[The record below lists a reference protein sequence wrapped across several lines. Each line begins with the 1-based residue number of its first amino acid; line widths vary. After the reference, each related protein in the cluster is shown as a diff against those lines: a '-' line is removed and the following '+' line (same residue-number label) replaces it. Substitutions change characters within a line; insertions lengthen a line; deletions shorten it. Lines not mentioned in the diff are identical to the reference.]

1 MQAEREERITY
12 QAQFDELTGLPN
24 RLLGLERL
32 ANAIGRA
39 EEQNTA
45 VSLLVIDLNSFAEIG
60 SSLGHDIG
68 DAYRRTLRSAG
79 RAVTLTGLTLSAGV
93 LTWMWSP
100 LKFQVDMGI
109 LLLFIFLWN
118 MVGALTLLPA
128 LAVFLLGRKSGETE
142 DASAG
147 SDDEPIPVSARL
159 QSRSTLE
166 PANVVT
172 G

>member
-1 MQAEREERITY
+1 VDAGIY
-12 QAQFDELTGLPN
+12 IYG
-24 RLLGLERL
+24 RLEHY
-32 ANAIGRA
+32 
-39 EEQNTA
+39 
-45 VSLLVIDLNSFAEIG
+45 LL
-60 SSLGHDIG
+60 LGHDIQE
-68 DAYRRTLRSAG
+68 AYRRTLRSAG

-128 LAVFLLGRKSGETE
+128 LAVFLSGRKVSTGDAMTAEELTESGAAATL
-142 DASAG
+142 
-147 SDDEPIPVSARL
+147 PQTRN
-159 QSRSTLE
+159 QLE
-166 PANVVT
+166 PSQEAVNVA